1 MSNVTVGRENS
12 ADIEIYYTDHGAG
25 QPVVLIHGYALSGRA
40 WDKQVPAL
48 LDAGYRVIT
57 YDRRGFGRSSQ
68 PTTGYDPAARTTQG
82 ATMSNHFSAAKLQ
95 HPGDDA
101 RLDITDLFVFA
112 APDNPDRTV
121 LIMNSNPFTKGNGF
135 HPDAVYRFNIDTDG
149 DALADVAFSFTFS
162 ELKDG
167 RQTGTAYC
175 ATGSD
180 AQTREPRGD
189 VLIHATPVGVDATA
203 EPVQAGPCRLFTG
216 TRSDPFFADADGVLH
231 WLIDGQQGN
240 FQWTGTDTFAGAN
253 ILSIAVEAPNDMLG
267 PGPSIGAWITTSL
280 RRDGA
285 LVPMDREGNPSFNP
299 ILNADDIKDQ
309 FNATDPVDDVE
320 NYLQPL
326 AGTLQ
331 RHGYPPD
338 EADAAARTLLL
349 DILHYDR
356 TRPAHYPNG
365 RVMTDDV
372 FSARMIFMVHGQATP
387 QPVEPHDDLL
397 AHFPYLGPPNR

>member
-1 MSNVTVGRENS
+1 
-12 ADIEIYYTDHGAG
+12 
-25 QPVVLIHGYALSGRA
+25 
-40 WDKQVPAL
+40 
-48 LDAGYRVIT
+48 
-57 YDRRGFGRSSQ
+57 
-68 PTTGYDPAARTTQG
+68 
-82 ATMSNHFSAAKLQ
+82 MSNHFSAAKLK

-101 RLDITDLFVFA
+101 RLDLTDLFVFA
-112 APDNPDRTV
+112 APGNPGQTV
-121 LIMNSNPFTKGNGF
+121 LIMNSNPFTKGDGF

-162 ELKDG
+162 PYDNG
-167 RQTGTAYC
+167 RQTATTYY

-189 VLIHATPVGVDATA
+189 TLIRDSEVGFDGTA
-203 EPVQAGPCRLFTG
+203 LPVQAGRCRLFTG

-231 WLIDGQQGN
+231 WLIDGQHGN

-253 ILSIAVEAPNDMLG
+253 ILSIALEAPNDMIG
-267 PGPSIGAWITTSL
+267 PGPDIGVWITTSL
-280 RRDGA
+280 RRDGT

-299 ILNADDIKDQ
+299 ILNADGIKDQ
-309 FNATDPVDDVE
+309 FNATDPVDDVK

-326 AGTLQ
+326 SETLQ
-331 RHGYPPD
+331 RHGYPPG
-338 EADAAARTLLL
+338 EATAAARTLLP

-372 FSARMIFMVHGQATP
+372 FSARMIFMVYGQATA
-387 QPVEPHDDLL
+387 QSIKPHDDLM
-397 AHFPYLGPPNR
+397 AAFPFLGLPNP